1 MMEFMQD
8 VNWPVAIIVALVI
21 GIPLITWL
29 NRVFGWRDGG
39 EW

>member
-21 GIPLITWL
+21 GIPLIAWL
-29 NRVFGWRDGG
+29 NRVFSWRDGG